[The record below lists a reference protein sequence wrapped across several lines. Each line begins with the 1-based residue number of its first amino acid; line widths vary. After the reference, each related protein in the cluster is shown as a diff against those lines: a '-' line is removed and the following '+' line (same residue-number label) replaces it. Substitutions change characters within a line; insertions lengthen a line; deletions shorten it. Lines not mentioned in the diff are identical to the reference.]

1 MANPASEPNGEALK
15 LDFGR
20 RLMLRFRGSVVAS
33 DAGLRVYHERDDAL
47 GLSATAGDKLAAVR
61 TGKKRSEAE
70 TSRHPGDV
78 GFVAGHSTVEEPK
91 CPRS

>member
-33 DAGLRVYHERDDAL
+33 DAGLLGYHELNDAL
-47 GLSATAGDKLAAVR
+47 GLSAMAGGELADAR
-61 TGKKRSEAE
+61 TGKMWSEAE

-78 GFVAGHSTVEEPK
+78 GFVAGHSTVKEPK